1 MTTNRNSGTG
11 RSAYRWV
18 VLAVFALINIVVEIH
33 WIMFAP
39 VTGEAAAFY
48 HVSVLQIG
56 MLSMLFMLVY
66 IVMSVPASYVIDT
79 WGLRAGLSIGAALI
93 AVFALLKA
101 TYPGNYHVV
110 LMGQIGL
117 AVAQPFILNAITK
130 VGANWFPFEERV
142 MASGL
147 GTLAQYIGIILAMG
161 FTPYIVATKGIAGLM
176 KIAGWLSLGA
186 ALLVFLLI
194 RERSPY
200 LEEETVTLERTGVF
214 SGMRSIFRNRDMML
228 LLLLFFIGLGMF
240 NAVTT
245 WIEQILA
252 PRGFSA
258 EQAGMVGAVMMLG
271 GIIGALILPVLSDK
285 SGKRKPFILI
295 AMFGLLPG
303 LAGLTFAVSYVLVL
317 LSGFIIGF
325 FIMSAGPIGFQY
337 GAELSYPAPESTS
350 QGLMLWVGQVSGVLF
365 IFGMDKFRA
374 ASGSMT
380 PFMIIFLVLTV
391 LNILISGR
399 LSESKMALGHV
410 AVTGETKPDIP

>member
-1 MTTNRNSGTG
+1 MYHTKAG
-11 RSAYRWV
+11 RSPYRWV
-18 VLAVFALINIVVEIH
+18 VLGVFALINIIVEIH

-39 VTGEAAAFY
+39 ITGEAAAFY

-66 IVMSVPASYVIDT
+66 IVISVPASYVIDT

-93 AVFALLKA
+93 AVFSLLKA
-101 TYPGNYHVV
+101 CYPAQYNVV
-110 LMGQIGL
+110 LISQFGL

-142 MASGL
+142 MAAGL

-161 FTPYIVATKGIAGLM
+161 FTPYIVSINGIEGLM
-176 KIAGWLSLGA
+176 TLTGWVSWGVVI
-186 ALLVFLLI
+186 LVFLLV
-194 RERSPY
+194 REKSPY
-200 LEEETVTLERTGVF
+200 AEEETVSIVRTDVL
-214 SGMRSIFRNRDMML
+214 SGIRSILKNRDMMW

-252 PRGFSA
+252 PRGFNA
-258 EQAGMVGAVMMLG
+258 EQAGMVGAIMMLG
-271 GIIGALILPVLSDK
+271 GIIGASILPVLSDK
-285 SGKRKPFILI
+285 TGKRKPFILV
-295 AMFGLLPG
+295 AMLGLLPG
-303 LAGLTFAVSYVLVL
+303 LFGLTFAGTYSLVL
-317 LSGFIIGF
+317 ISGFIIGF

-365 IFGMDKFRA
+365 IYGMDKFRA

-380 PFMIIFLVLTV
+380 PFMIIFMVFTLF
-391 LNILISGR
+391 NALISLR
-399 LSESKMALGHV
+399 LKESKL
-410 AVTGETKPDIP
+410 VTQQVEVHDETR

>member
-1 MTTNRNSGTG
+1 MTNSKND
-11 RSAYRWV
+11 RSPYRWV
-18 VLAVFALINIVVEIH
+18 VLSVFSLINIVVEIH

-79 WGLRAGLSIGAALI
+79 WGLRAGLNIGAVLI
-93 AVFALLKA
+93 AVFSLLKA
-101 TYPGNYHVV
+101 YYPTDYRMV
-110 LMGQIGL
+110 LIAQTGL

-142 MASGL
+142 MAAGL

-161 FTPYIVATKGIAGLM
+161 LTPFIVAGKGLGGLM
-176 KIAGWLSLGA
+176 IITAWVSVGA
-186 ALLVFLLI
+186 AALVFLLI

-200 LEEETVTLERTGVF
+200 AGEEGLVIARTDVL
-214 SGMRSIFRNRDMML
+214 SGLRSILKNRNML
-228 LLLLFFIGLGMF
+228 WLLLLFFIGLGMF

-245 WIEQILA
+245 WIEQILE
-252 PRGFSA
+252 PRGFHA
-258 EQAGMVGAVMMLG
+258 AQAGMVGAVMMLG
-271 GIIGALILPVLSDK
+271 GIIGAAILPVMSDRT
-285 SGKRKPFILI
+285 GRRKPFILV
-295 AMFGLLPG
+295 AMLGLLPG
-303 LAGLTFAVSYVLVL
+303 LVGLTLSGNYGVVLA
-317 LSGFIIGF
+317 SGFIIGF

-365 IFGMDKFRA
+365 IFGMDRFRA

-380 PFMIIFLVLTV
+380 PFMILFIILT
-391 LNILISGR
+391 LFNALISMQ
-399 LSESKMALGHV
+399 LKESKL
-410 AVTGETKPDIP
+410 AVEHAGIPEEMKDHK

>member
-1 MTTNRNSGTG
+1 MTINKNPGTG
-11 RSAYRWV
+11 RSPYRWV
-18 VLAVFALINIVVEIH
+18 VLAVFAMINIVVEIH

-56 MLSMLFMLVY
+56 MLSMLFMLIY

-101 TYPGNYHVV
+101 AYPDRYHVV
-110 LMGQIGL
+110 LVAQIGL

-161 FTPYIVATKGIAGLM
+161 LTPYIVTTKGIPALM
-176 KIAGWLSLGA
+176 KIAGWVSLGA

-252 PRGFSA
+252 PRGFNA

-303 LAGLTFAVSYVLVL
+303 LAGLTFAVSYGLVL

-380 PFMIIFLVLTV
+380 PFMIIFLVLTA

-399 LSESKMALGHV
+399 LSESKMALER
-410 AVTGETKPDIP
+410 VTVTDETNPDIP